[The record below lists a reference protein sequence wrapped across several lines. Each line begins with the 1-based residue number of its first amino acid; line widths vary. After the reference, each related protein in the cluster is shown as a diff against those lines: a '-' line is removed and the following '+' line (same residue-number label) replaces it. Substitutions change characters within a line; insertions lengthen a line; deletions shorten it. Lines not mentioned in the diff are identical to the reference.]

1 MRTSSIYSAFNA
13 RWISPEEVARTFVPI
28 PQLNTLVKFQ
38 NSLLM
43 GPRGCGKTTLLKMLT
58 RSAQEVL
65 QKERVS
71 KDTQL
76 QAFDTPEFEAIY
88 VPSDVR
94 WSYELR
100 SLQSELAEDPVLAER
115 VQRVSI
121 AIALVTEA
129 LSVFEM
135 LLRQR
140 GYVGSDVPI
149 QFVRHFGISNVVPT
163 FSEIRLT
170 LLSFGESIA
179 NAKVNGRSRRSGRS

>member
-1 MRTSSIYSAFNA
+1 M
-13 RWISPEEVARTFVPI
+13 
-28 PQLNTLVKFQ
+28 
-38 NSLLM
+38 
-43 GPRGCGKTTLLKMLT
+43 
-58 RSAQEVL
+58 
-65 QKERVS
+65 
-71 KDTQL
+71 
-76 QAFDTPEFEAIY
+76 
-88 VPSDVR
+88 
-94 WSYELR
+94 
-100 SLQSELAEDPVLAER
+100 LAER

-121 AIALVTEA
+121 AIASVTEA